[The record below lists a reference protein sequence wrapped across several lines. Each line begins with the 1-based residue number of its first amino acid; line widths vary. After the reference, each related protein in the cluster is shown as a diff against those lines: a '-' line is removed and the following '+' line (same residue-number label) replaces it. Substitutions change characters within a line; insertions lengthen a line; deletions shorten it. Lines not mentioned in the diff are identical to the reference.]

1 MAALSQAEAVVS
13 EGAQATTPE
22 ARPVPR
28 SEPPAR
34 APIEGLARSIP
45 ALLFEQAK
53 ARGGELALRYKA
65 LGIWHRVTWAG
76 YAGQVKKVAAALL
89 ASGLRPQENVAVLG
103 ENCPEWLYSDLG
115 VMAAGGATA
124 GIYPT
129 CSAEQVQHVISNCE
143 ARIVFVENE
152 EQLEKVLAVLEQT
165 RVERVV
171 VWDEKGLWGFD
182 DPRVVLFENFL
193 REGEKLLAADPSAV
207 EKRLASVAPEDIAML
222 IYTSG
227 TTGPPKGAMISH
239 GNALFM
245 ADALIQATDARRDD
259 DLVSYLPL
267 AHIYE
272 NLGTV
277 LEHLRMG
284 YVVNFVESMETLFA
298 NLREVSPT
306 YFASVPRI
314 WEKLASTIELRMED
328 STFFKRLTYRAAVDL
343 SRRWVRA
350 RREGRAS
357 AALSAAHLIAKW
369 TVFEPLKRRLGFER
383 TRLAV
388 SGAAP
393 ASPELFEYYEA
404 LGIPLLEGYGMTEST
419 GVITV
424 TRPDRPLVGTVG
436 EPIDGIEVK
445 LGEGDEILTRGPHV
459 FVGYYKDPEQTARAI
474 DRDGWLHTGD
484 VGAWVEGRLKIV
496 DRMKDLIITAGGK
509 NIAPS
514 YIENKLK
521 FSSYIQDAVVI
532 GDRRK
537 YVVALVLIDEENVTK
552 YAQDHR
558 LPFATF
564 TELTQL
570 SEVQRLIAREVD
582 TVNRTLSQVESVKR
596 FALLPRRFYEEEGD
610 VTPTKKVKR
619 RNIEKRYSDLV
630 ESLYRS

>member
-1 MAALSQAEAVVS
+1 MSEAARLL
-13 EGAQATTPE
+13 PE
-22 ARPVPR
+22 APVA
-28 SEPPAR
+28 PPQAV
-34 APIEGLARSIP
+34 AASTSSLP
-45 ALLFEQAK
+45 ALLIEQAK
-53 ARGGELALRYKA
+53 ARGNELALRYKA
-65 LGIWHRVTWAG
+65 LGIWHRVTWAQ
-76 YAGQVKKVAAALL
+76 YADRMTKVAAALI
-89 ASGLRPQENVAVLG
+89 AFGLRPRENVGVLG
-103 ENCPEWLYSDLG
+103 ENCPEWLYSHLG
-115 VMAAGGATA
+115 IMSAGGATA

-129 CSAEQVQHVISNCE
+129 SAPEQVQHVLSNCE
-143 ARIVFVENE
+143 ARLVFVENE
-152 EQLEKVLAVLEQT
+152 EQLEKVLAIREHTAIQ
-165 RVERVV
+165 RVV
-171 VWDEKGLWGFD
+171 VWDEKGLWGFE
-182 DPRVVLFENFL
+182 DPHVVLFADFL
-193 REGEKLLAADPSAV
+193 REGEALLAREPSAV
-207 EKRLASVAPEDIAML
+207 DTRIAAISPVDNAML

-227 TTGPPKGAMISH
+227 TTGPPKGAMITH
-239 GNALFM
+239 GSAIFM
-245 ADALIQATDARRDD
+245 ADALISSTGARRDD
-259 DLVSYLPL
+259 ELVSYLPL

-284 YVVNFVESMETLFA
+284 YVVNFVESMETLFS

-314 WEKLASTIELRMED
+314 WEKLASTIELRMQD
-328 STFFKRLTYRAAVDL
+328 APWFKRTVYRTAVKV

-350 RREGRAS
+350 RDAGAVP
-357 AALSAAHLIAKW
+357 AWLAAAHWLSRW
-369 TVFEPLKRRLGFER
+369 TVFEPLKRRLGFDR

-393 ASPELFEYYEA
+393 ASPELFEYYAA

-436 EPIDGIEVK
+436 EPIEGIEVK
-445 LGEGDEILTRGPHV
+445 LGENDEILTRGPHV
-459 FVGYYKDPEQTARAI
+459 FAGYYKDPEQTARAI
-474 DRDGWLHTGD
+474 DPEGWLHTGD
-484 VGAWVEGRLKIV
+484 VGAWASGRLKIV

-537 YVVALVLIDEENVTK
+537 YCVALILVDEENVTK
-552 YAQDHR
+552 FAQDNR

-564 TELTQL
+564 AELTQL
-570 SEVQRLIAREVD
+570 DPVQRLISREID
-582 TVNRTLSQVESVKR
+582 AVNRTLSQVESIKR

-619 RNIEKRYSDLV
+619 RNIEKRYADLV